1 MLEIRNLTKIFIENS
16 REPKSQLLVLD
27 NVSLSVPKNQFVC
40 FVGPSGCGKT
50 TLLRIIAGLIEAD
63 YGEVLEEGKIV
74 RGPGQN
80 RCMVFQNY
88 GLLPWRNVR
97 ENVEFG
103 LEVRKKPR
111 DERRAVCHHCIETV
125 GLRGFEQHYPHQIS
139 GGMQQRTGL
148 ARALSKDPKILL
160 MDEPFAAVDMLTREL
175 LQEELLK
182 IWNTTE
188 TTVLF
193 VTHSVEEAI
202 YLGDRVLV
210 MSARPGRIKA
220 DIKIDLPRPR
230 YTSDVKS
237 SARFAELSG
246 IVREMLRE
254 KGESASTESRL
265 EGAADGG
272 RWLSDVSGKARG
284 TEEKPAGP
292 AAALPAERP
301 EVQAPQPKRKAR
313 LTDYPNVIRIVSVTL
328 TLAIWEWYGRGVDPI
343 FLSYPTAIAAVLPTM
358 IIQGELQKVVF
369 VSLVVLMVG
378 FSSAVILGTVIGLLT
393 GRYRFINY
401 LVDVHISALYSTPN
415 VALIP
420 LLILWF
426 GLGVESKIIIVFLA
440 AFFPI
445 VVNTQGGVHNVSR
458 GLVEI
463 AQAEGAT
470 EPQIFRKIII
480 PASLPFIM
488 TGIRLAVGRA
498 IVGMVVAEMFTAIA
512 GLGGA
517 IVYYSNNF
525 VTDKIFVVV
534 ILLALLGVG
543 LTQGV
548 RYLEVRFAPWKET
561 ERAS

>member
-1 MLEIRNLTKIFIENS
+1 MLEIRNLTKIFVENS
-16 REPKSQLLVLD
+16 RQPKQQLLVLD
-27 NVSLSVPKNQFVC
+27 NISLSVPKNQFVC
-40 FVGPSGCGKT
+40 FLGPSGCGKT
-50 TLLRIIAGLIEAD
+50 TLLRIIAGLIEPD
-63 YGEVLEEGKIV
+63 SGEVLEEGKVV

-103 LEVRKKPR
+103 LEVRNTPKN
-111 DERRAVCHHCIETV
+111 ERRAVCQHFIETV
-125 GLRGFEQHYPHQIS
+125 GLQGFEQHYPHQIS

-160 MDEPFAAVDMLTREL
+160 MDEPFAAVDMQTREL

-182 IWNTTE
+182 IWNTTD

-202 YLGDRVLV
+202 YLADRVVV
-210 MSARPGRIKA
+210 MSAQPGRLKA
-220 DIKIDLPRPR
+220 DIEVDLPRPR

-237 SARFAELSG
+237 LPRFAELSG
-246 IVREMLRE
+246 IAREMLRE
-254 KGESASTESRL
+254 KEIAPTTEPRVMSVT
-265 EGAADGG
+265 DGIHVP
-272 RWLSDVSGKARG
+272 SSVSGKARCREG
-284 TEEKPAGP
+284 K
-292 AAALPAERP
+292 PAERANSLP
-301 EVQAPQPKRKAR
+301 NLNSEIQALQLKRKRR
-313 LTDYPNVIRIVSVTL
+313 LTDYPNSIRIVSMVLTL
-328 TLAIWEWYGRGVDPI
+328 TIWEWYGRGVDPI
-343 FLSYPTAIAAVLPTM
+343 FLSYPTAIVAALPIM
-358 IIQGELQKVVF
+358 IAQGELQKLVF
-369 VSLVVLMVG
+369 VSLAVLFVG
-378 FSSAVILGTVIGLLT
+378 FSSAVVLGTILGLLT
-393 GRYRFINY
+393 GRYRLMNY

-426 GLGVESKIIIVFLA
+426 GLGMESKIIIVFLA

-445 VVNTQGGVHNVSR
+445 VVNTQGGVRNVSR

-463 AQAEGAT
+463 AQAEGAS
-470 EPQIFRKIII
+470 ERQLFRKIIV

-498 IVGMVVAEMFTAIA
+498 VVGMVVAEMFTAIA

-525 VTDKIFVVV
+525 VTDKLFVVV

-543 LTQGV
+543 LTEGV
-548 RYLEVRFAPWKET
+548 RYLEIRFAPWKET